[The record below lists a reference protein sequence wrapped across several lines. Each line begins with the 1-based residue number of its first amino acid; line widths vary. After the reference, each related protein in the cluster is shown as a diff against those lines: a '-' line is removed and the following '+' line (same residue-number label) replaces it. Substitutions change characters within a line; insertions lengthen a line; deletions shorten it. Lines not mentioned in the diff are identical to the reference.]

1 MSAESQS
8 ESLREVARSVRSV
21 SEAIAEALADLEGA
35 VQSESPACAKINGDD
50 VFVYVLT
57 PGLLHRLH
65 GTKDSLERPSAEHPR
80 ESRCDYSVAPITRR
94 PRWSLSVSVTNSG
107 EQSRTIERAWEF
119 WLGYEGETEPLQL
132 GARPGETEFARAL
145 AKAITASWREP
156 SPM

>member
-8 ESLREVARSVRSV
+8 ESLRQVAGSVRRV

-50 VFVYVLT
+50 VIVYVLT
-57 PGLLHRLH
+57 PGLLHRLN
-65 GTKDSLERPSAEHPR
+65 GSKDSFERPSTEHPR
-80 ESRCDYSVAPITRR
+80 ESKCDYSAVPITGHG
-94 PRWSLSVSVTNSG
+94 RWSHSVSVTNYG
-107 EQSRTIERAWEF
+107 EQARRVERAWEF

-132 GARPGETEFARAL
+132 GARPGETAFARAL
-145 AKAITASWREP
+145 AKAITASRREP

>member
-1 MSAESQS
+1 MSAESRS
-8 ESLREVARSVRSV
+8 ESLQHVAGSVRTV

-35 VQSESPACAKINGDD
+35 VESQSPACAKVSGDD

-65 GTKDSLERPSAEHPR
+65 GRKDSSEHASAEHPR

-94 PRWSLSVSVTNSG
+94 PRWSLSVRVTNYG
-107 EQSRTIERAWEF
+107 EQSRRIDRSWEF
-119 WLGYEGETEPLQL
+119 WLGYEGETEPLKL

-145 AKAITASWREP
+145 ANAITASRREP

>member
-8 ESLREVARSVRSV
+8 ESLRQVAGSVRSV
-21 SEAIAEALADLEGA
+21 SEAVAEALADLEGA

-50 VFVYVLT
+50 VIVYVLT
-57 PGLLHRLH
+57 PGLLHRLR
-65 GTKDSLERPSAEHPR
+65 GRKDSFERPSAKHPR
-80 ESRCDYSVAPITRR
+80 ESRCDYSVAAITRH
-94 PRWSLSVSVTNSG
+94 PRWSLSVSVTNYG

-145 AKAITASWREP
+145 AKAITASRREP